1 MQIGPHGDF
10 TERLA
15 GLLPAEAS
23 RALSAALLA
32 WSREEAVLAQ
42 VLDWLQFMVLLVTK
56 LRRGPTAVGT
66 NLELTG
72 QDDVR

>member
-10 TERLA
+10 IERLA

-23 RALSAALLA
+23 RALSATLLA
-32 WSREEAVLAQ
+32 WSRKEAVLSQ
-42 VLDWLQFMVLLVTK
+42 GLDWLQFMALLVTE

-66 NLELTG
+66 NLEVTG